1 MSDLQTPFN
10 DELLHSS
17 RVAMEKV
24 SFYNQSDELEFLS
37 ERQQFKNGGV
47 PVFPVG
53 KLCR

>member
-1 MSDLQTPFN
+1 LQTPFN

-24 SFYNQSDELEFLS
+24 SFYNQSDELEFLYNLKM
-37 ERQQFKNGGV
+37 ERV